1 MKQLMEHRR
10 SGPNEQSEV
19 VCVLSEYAAAF
30 VTLVDLL
37 GMQLIK
43 KKREYTHNLIMH

>member
-1 MKQLMEHRR
+1 MSRAPWPVETRTI
-10 SGPNEQSEV
+10 PNEQSEV

-37 GMQLIK
+37 GMQLIQK
-43 KKREYTHNLIMH
+43 KVHIHTI

>member
-1 MKQLMEHRR
+1 MEHRR

-37 GMQLIK
+37 GMQLIQK
-43 KKREYTHNLIMH
+43 KNVHIHTIWSCIE